1 VVERVQHREKAQQ
14 EDSYAS
20 LKIGGLMMWVQPIK
34 TVWFGTEDFLFF
46 FLPREVLWRHT
57 LQHRG

>member
-1 VVERVQHREKAQQ
+1 VVETVQRREEAQQ

-20 LKIGGLMMWVQPIK
+20 LEIGGLMMWVQPIK
-34 TVWFGTEDFLFF
+34 NWCVVWNRKFSLFLRHERF
-46 FLPREVLWRHT
+46 WRHT